1 MNASKTKEVIIDFRL
16 KPFVHQDVIIDGQV
30 VEQVENYKYLGIHV
44 NNKLDWSIHASKV
57 ISKINQRMFF
67 VRKLNHFHV
76 DKTLISLFYQA
87 VVQSLISFCI
97 CVWGGNANHKDIS
110 KICSIAKQ
118 ASKMTGIVQ
127 LSFDAVLSIFTEKKI
142 IRICNDKT
150 HPLHSQITFSTRS
163 GRLILI
169 RTRTERYKR
178 SFLPREVQLLSK
190 DVRKGDGLISKL

>member
-1 MNASKTKEVIIDFRL
+1 
-16 KPFVHQDVIIDGQV
+16 
-30 VEQVENYKYLGIHV
+30 
-44 NNKLDWSIHASKV
+44 
-57 ISKINQRMFF
+57 MFF

-110 KICSIAKQ
+110 KICSVAKQ

-178 SFLPREVQLLSK
+178 SFLPRAVKLLSVK
-190 DVRKGDGLISKL
+190 DVRKGDRLISKL